1 MVLSSP
7 TLGSNLLEESPLVEW
22 KLLLLRITDTRMCVW
37 LQHRI
42 VYSELNIVETIRFGG
57 GSVMVWVSVT
67 FDYILDLITISN
79 KIDAQNYQ
87 REIRAASVMPHFDNY
102 HLQQRPLVMDNNAT
116 THSDGARAVCNILRR
131 VSCSNAM
138 FQHYLAHLGHP
149 WLRNLWKD
157 ISYANIKW
165 TDSIRS
171 DNLYHNIKAN
181 VWSEAN

>member
-1 MVLSSP
+1 
-7 TLGSNLLEESPLVEW
+7 
-22 KLLLLRITDTRMCVW
+22 MCVW

-116 THSDGARAVCNILRR
+116 THNDGARAVYNILRR

-149 WLRNLWKD
+149 WLRNL
-157 ISYANIKW
+157 
-165 TDSIRS
+165 
-171 DNLYHNIKAN
+171 
-181 VWSEAN
+181 